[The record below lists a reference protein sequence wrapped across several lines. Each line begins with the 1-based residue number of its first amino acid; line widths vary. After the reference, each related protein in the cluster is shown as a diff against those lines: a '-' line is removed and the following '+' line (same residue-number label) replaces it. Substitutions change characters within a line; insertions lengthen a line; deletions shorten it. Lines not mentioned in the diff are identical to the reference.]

1 MIQAITC
8 PVCGKVVPP
17 ATDPSGGESPFCSR
31 RCKQIDF
38 FRWSEGRYAIVE
50 SLDPS
55 RVAELQPD
63 VDEPQEDPDSPA
75 E

>member
-1 MIQAITC
+1 MIQPLTC

-17 ATDPSGGESPFCSR
+17 ATDPAASESPFCSR

-55 RVAELQPD
+55 RIAELSAD
-63 VDEPQEDPDSPA
+63 IDDPQELPEESAD
-75 E
+75 